1 MIHRRVAWH
10 TPLFVRVNF
19 WIESPTNKITFKC
32 EKGNKRVNEGWVCA
46 WGDGLVAGGLEQTKL
61 YLRQNALLSVIDFIL
76 AFKMFSA
83 LPTPKKT
90 AQNSVRMHRW
100 VSLISNFWC
109 PCFWKLLRSSK
120 FKIIV
125 MHLWVCLLSLISLR
139 SANFNNRVL
148 DLIFHSAVLFPEK
161 KFKGRTPTSSFFY
174 YIFFISSE
182 LYFTHAT
189 PLIQTCF

>member
-1 MIHRRVAWH
+1 MKGECVFGGMGWWRGVWNKQ
-10 TPLFVRVNF
+10 NF
-19 WIESPTNKITFKC
+19 ICARMQI
-32 EKGNKRVNEGWVCA
+32 KRHWFHPSF
-46 WGDGLVAGGLEQTKL
+46 
-61 YLRQNALLSVIDFIL
+61 QNVLST
-76 AFKMFSA
+76 SNSQ
-83 LPTPKKT
+83 KT

-139 SANFNNRVL
+139 SANFNNSVL

-174 YIFFISSE
+174 IFFYFKWTLFCPRYAPDTNLFLDSMLHYISQSKHTRGV
-182 LYFTHAT
+182 LLLDHIDF
-189 PLIQTCF
+189 